1 MRLRKSS
8 ITDRT
13 LLMMIIVVLIQSV
26 IFAATLLNGDIVEK
40 TNQNAFDTMNE
51 KVTNRRTYLENDM
64 IQRWSNLESKSVMMT
79 DKIIAYLDEQQLT
92 IDELAKNTS
101 AAVPL
106 IDAVSEDIISILQNQ
121 SSNRRIFN
129 IGQ

>member
-64 IQRWSNLESKSVMMT
+64 IQRWSNLESKSVMM
-79 DKIIAYLDEQQLT
+79 L
-92 IDELAKNTS
+92 S
-101 AAVPL
+101 L
-106 IDAVSEDIISILQNQ
+106 IHIYFYVLMI
-121 SSNRRIFN
+121 
-129 IGQ
+129 

>member
-51 KVTNRRTYLENDM
+51 KVTNRRTY
-64 IQRWSNLESKSVMMT
+64 
-79 DKIIAYLDEQQLT
+79 
-92 IDELAKNTS
+92 
-101 AAVPL
+101 
-106 IDAVSEDIISILQNQ
+106 
-121 SSNRRIFN
+121 
-129 IGQ
+129 

>member
-79 DKIIAYLDEQQLT
+79 DKIIA
-92 IDELAKNTS
+92 
-101 AAVPL
+101 
-106 IDAVSEDIISILQNQ
+106 
-121 SSNRRIFN
+121 
-129 IGQ
+129 